1 MDWLSYYGEQV
12 VRINENASISNLTVE
27 INNINHTIRFKVGDI
42 TVDLTSVKSF
52 WFRRGGIHFQKILI
66 KNCNSELTQSI
77 NTHLE
82 NEYETL
88 KEYLVFCLNQ
98 INKLGDY
105 HQGNANKLISLRV
118 AESVGLC
125 IPSTYVSSDKSEILN
140 FHSKNHN
147 VITKFIQD
155 VIFLNPQGMLL
166 RSTTERVSKADIT
179 KMDNIFSP
187 SLIQT
192 EIKKKYEIRVFYLQ
206 GECYAMAIFSQQ
218 DKQTRVDYRNYNH
231 QCPNRMVPYILPR
244 AIELKINRFMK
255 KNES

>member
-1 MDWLSYYGEQV
+1 M
-12 VRINENASISNLTVE
+12 
-27 INNINHTIRFKVGDI
+27 
-42 TVDLTSVKSF
+42 
-52 WFRRGGIHFQKILI
+52 
-66 KNCNSELTQSI
+66 
-77 NTHLE
+77 
-82 NEYETL
+82 
-88 KEYLVFCLNQ
+88 
-98 INKLGDY
+98 GDY

-255 KNES
+255 KMNLDTGSIDMIVTPELEYVFLEVNPVLRRGHQRLGREQRENNHGEPPAVLQREDGSGGGAPPEHGEECRPDCGAQPRAYR